1 MIRSDIRALS
11 AYHVQDSTGLV
22 KLDAMENPFVL
33 PEEFR
38 LRWAAQLS
46 AVEVNRYPDASASE
60 LRQKIAERDG
70 VDVEQIL
77 LGNGSDE
84 IIQMLILASD
94 KGACVSPSP
103 TFVMYDVVSRWL
115 RRDTASV
122 ALSADFDLNAD
133 KLLEACQREKAAMV
147 FLACPNN
154 PTGTMWP
161 LETVMKISESFHG
174 FVIID
179 EAYFPFASRNH
190 LDLVGKNVLVLR
202 TFSKM
207 GMAGLRL
214 GYLLGDAA
222 TIAHLNK
229 VRMPYNINSL
239 TQKSALFFLE
249 NVALFEAQISC
260 ICDERQRVFKAMKAM
275 QGIDVFPSEAN
286 FLLFRVDDAN
296 TLFSELLTKKILIK
310 NLHGNHP
317 LLHQC
322 LRVTIGTTEENN
334 LFLAVLKEILS

>member
-46 AVEVNRYPDASASE
+46 AVEVNRYPDASARE

-133 KLLEACQREKAAMV
+133 KLLEVCQREKAAMV

-161 LETVMKISESFHG
+161 LETVRKISESFRG

-179 EAYFPFASRNH
+179 EAYFPFASRHH

-260 ICDERQRVFKAMKAM
+260 VCDERQRVFKAMKAM

-322 LRVTIGTTEENN
+322 LRVTIGTAEENN
-334 LFLAVLKEILS
+334 LFLAALKEILS